1 MVTLRA
7 DIIKGYRMSDPVSI
21 AAIVAMAASATASG
35 YSAYQGHVD
44 AKEAQARQDQAQ
56 AEAKIEQQKADR
68 EAEQQR
74 LEGIASNQT
83 ATTYGN
89 IWGVDNA
96 YANRYKDAAQ
106 KLSAGTGSF
115 DTDDDDNNPFYTRGL
130 L

>member
-1 MVTLRA
+1 MA
-7 DIIKGYRMSDPVSI
+7 DFGVAEI
-21 AAIVAMAASATASG
+21 AMLTAMAASAAASG
-35 YSAYQGHVD
+35 YQAYSAHED
-44 AKEAQARQDQAQ
+44 AKEAQAKQEQAQ
-56 AEAKIEQQKADR
+56 AEAKTAQEKADR
-68 EAEQQR
+68 DAERQR